1 MKWIVFLFSSVLAVT
16 GIAAQ
21 EDSGLDQLFSS
32 FTSYSELPREVAYV
46 HLNKSIYIK
55 GEAVGFKAYV
65 MDKDTKKRSLET
77 RNLYC
82 TITDSTNRT
91 LKSKM
96 LLIEEGV
103 GHGSFR
109 LDSLF
114 TTGTYIFRA
123 YTNWMQNFSE
133 PNYYEQTLEVIDP
146 ETDEYLPI
154 NNSDK
159 NLDAQFLPEGGRA
172 VAGLEV
178 VYGVIVKDPS
188 GQGVPNLEG
197 SITDEAGQEIT
208 RFKVNPFGIGRVGLL
223 LGKARTYYAL
233 FSYNGK
239 EYRIPIPPAYPEG
252 IVLKLTD
259 LKNDIGLSL
268 EMVPGPGTQQ
278 DQPYQLSIH
287 NGDEIKAFPISFTG
301 GLKQLKVIPKTD
313 LYKGMNVITLMD
325 ENARPLLERLYFNDR
340 GFEFFE
346 IYKAGAVVD
355 SGQVKVT
362 LEIPGLEAGAFSSLS
377 LSVLPDHTS
386 SYGHHHN
393 LPSYTL
399 LQPYVKGPIQNA
411 GYYFQDIDARKRYD
425 LDNLL
430 ITQGWSSYSW
440 NTVLNHPP
448 LYRFDF
454 EKGISYT
461 VRFNKRDSED
471 FYIYPTANNPSQ
483 LLKLKD
489 GEVDFTVEEFYP
501 REGEK
506 LAISE
511 ISKKGGTT
519 PPGAAVHFKPAGIP
533 KYTPPFNISIP
544 GPPQE
549 RISEIEFPPISFENL
564 EELQLLD
571 EVVVTKKRDATRMEK
586 LRDRSNGR
594 LDFFEIDDPRR
605 NLTLASYLSGRG
617 FIVNENLGSVSIIS
631 RTPNSPNNARPIVFL
646 DGILLQDFTLLYNFL
661 LIDVD
666 YIEINR
672 SGIGSGI
679 MGGGGVIKIVTDPS
693 LRYARRDGT
702 LSFNEYEVPLA
713 YGVQKRF
720 YTPVYPSYTSPFFRK
735 FGTVDWHPDVRSD
748 ENGKFHF
755 QFKDYGLERV
765 RVFVSGIVN
774 GESYALG
781 SFSVMPGIDPAN
793 SQ

>member
-1 MKWIVFLFSSVLAVT
+1 MKWRVFLFSSVLAVT
-16 GIAAQ
+16 GLVAQ
-21 EDSGLDQLFSS
+21 EDPGLDQLFSA
-32 FTSYSELPREVAYV
+32 FTSYRELPREVAYV
-46 HLNKSIYIK
+46 HLNKSVFIK
-55 GEAVGFKAYV
+55 GEELGFKAYV
-65 MDKDTKKRSLET
+65 MDKATKLRSLET

-82 TITDSTNRT
+82 VLTDSANRT
-91 LKSKM
+91 ISSKM

-103 GHGSFR
+103 GHGSFK

-114 TTGTYIFRA
+114 TTGTYVFRA

-146 ETDEYLPI
+146 ETDEYRPDTI
-154 NNSDK
+154 AEEK
-159 NLDAQFLPEGGRA
+159 LDAQFLPEGGRA
-172 VAGLEV
+172 VAGLEA
-178 VYGVIVKDPS
+178 VYGVIIKDAS

-197 SITDEAGQEIT
+197 SITDGAGQEIT
-208 RFKVNPFGIGRVGLL
+208 RFKVNPLGIGRVGLL
-223 LGKARTYYAL
+223 LGKSQVYYAQ
-233 FSYNGK
+233 FKVDEK
-239 EYRIPIPPAYPEG
+239 EYRIPLPPAYPEG
-252 IVLKLTD
+252 IVLKLAE

-268 EMVPGPGTQQ
+268 EMVPGPGTPS
-278 DQPYQLSIH
+278 DQSYQLSIH

-301 GLKQLKVIPKTD
+301 NLKQLKVIPKAD

-325 ENARPLLERLYFNDR
+325 QNSRPLLERLYFNDR
-340 GFEFFE
+340 GLEFFE
-346 IYKAGAVVD
+346 TYQTRSAID
-355 SGQVKVT
+355 SGKVKVT
-362 LEIPGLEAGAFSSLS
+362 LEIPGLNAAKFSSLS
-377 LSVLPDHTS
+377 LSVLPDNTS
-386 SYGHHHN
+386 SYTHHHN

-411 GYYFQDIDARKRYD
+411 GYYFEDIDARKRYD

-440 NTVLNHPP
+440 NTIMNHPP

-461 VRFNKRDSED
+461 VRFNKRDSDD

-511 ISKKGGTT
+511 ISKQGGTT

-533 KYTPPFNISIP
+533 KYTPRFNISIP
-544 GPPQE
+544 SPPRE

-564 EELQLLD
+564 EKLQVLD

-586 LRDRSNGR
+586 LRDRSSGS
-594 LDFFEIDDPRR
+594 LDFFELDDPRR
-605 NLTLASYLSGRG
+605 NQTLASYLTGRG
-617 FIVNENLGSVSIIS
+617 FIVNEALGSVSIIS
-631 RTPNSPNNARPIVFL
+631 RNPNSPNNATPIVYL

-661 LIDVD
+661 LVDVD

-679 MGGGGVIKIVTDPS
+679 MGGGGVIRIVTDPR
-693 LRYARRDGT
+693 LRFARRDGA

-720 YTPVYPSYTSPFFRK
+720 YTPVYPSYNSPFFRK
-735 FGTVDWHPDVRSD
+735 FGTVDWHPDVRPD
-748 ENGKFHF
+748 EKGQLHF

-774 GESYALG
+774 GEAYALG

>member
-16 GIAAQ
+16 GLVAQ
-21 EDSGLDQLFSS
+21 EDSGLDQLFSA
-32 FTSYSELPREVAYV
+32 FTSYSDLPREVAYV
-46 HLNKSIYIK
+46 HLNKSVFIK
-55 GEAVGFKAYV
+55 GEELGFKAYV
-65 MDKDTKKRSLET
+65 MDKETKTRSLES

-82 TITDSTNRT
+82 VLTDSTNRT
-91 LKSKM
+91 IKSKM

-103 GHGSFR
+103 GHGSFS

-114 TTGTYIFRA
+114 TTGTYVFRA

-146 ETDEYLPI
+146 ETDEYRPGKILE
-154 NNSDK
+154 K
-159 NLDAQFLPEGGRA
+159 TLDAQFLPEGGRA
-172 VAGLEV
+172 VAGLEA
-178 VYGVIVKDPS
+178 VYGVIIKDAS

-197 SITDEAGQEIT
+197 SITDGAGQEIT

-223 LGKARTYYAL
+223 LGKSQTYYAR
-233 FSYNGK
+233 FKDNEK
-239 EYRIPIPPAYPEG
+239 EYRIPLPPAYPEG
-252 IVLKLTD
+252 IVLKLTE

-268 EMVPGPGTQQ
+268 EMVPGPGTSQEQ
-278 DQPYQLSIH
+278 SYQLSIH
-287 NGDEIKAFPISFTG
+287 NGDEIKALPISFTEN
-301 GLKQLKVIPKTD
+301 LKQLKVIPKTD

-325 ENARPLLERLYFNDR
+325 QNSRPLLERLYFNDR
-340 GFEFFE
+340 GLEFFE
-346 IYKAGAVVD
+346 TYQTRSVID
-355 SGQVKVT
+355 SGNVKVT
-362 LEIPGLEAGAFSSLS
+362 LEVPGLDAGAFSSLS
-377 LSVLPDHTS
+377 LSVLPDNTS
-386 SYGHHHN
+386 SYTHHHN

-411 GYYFQDIDARKRYD
+411 GYYFEDINARKRYD

-501 REGEK
+501 LEGEK

-511 ISKKGGTT
+511 ISKQGGTK
-519 PPGAAVHFKPAGIP
+519 PPGAAVNFKPAGVP
-533 KYTPPFNISIP
+533 KYAPRFNISIP
-544 GPPQE
+544 GPSQD

-564 EELQLLD
+564 EKLQVLD

-586 LRDRSNGR
+586 LKDRSNGS
-594 LDFFEIDDPRR
+594 LDFFELDDPRR
-605 NLTLASYLSGRG
+605 NQFLANYLSGRG
-617 FIVNENLGSVSIIS
+617 FIVSEAMGQVSITA
-631 RTPNSPNNARPIVFL
+631 RNPNTPNNPIPIVYL
-646 DGILLQDFTLLYNFL
+646 DGILLTDFTLLYRFSLNA
-661 LIDVD
+661 VD
-666 YIEINR
+666 YIEIIK
-672 SGIGSGI
+672 SGIGSGL
-679 MGGGGVIKIVTDPS
+679 MGGGGVIKIFTDTR
-693 LRYARRDGT
+693 LMFAQGNGA

-713 YGVQKRF
+713 YGIQKRF

-735 FGTVDWHPDVRSD
+735 FGTVDWHPDVRPD
-748 ENGKFHF
+748 ENGKLHF
-755 QFKDYGLERV
+755 QFKDYGLERL

-774 GESYALG
+774 GEAYAVG

>member
-1 MKWIVFLFSSVLAVT
+1 MKWILFLFSSVLAVT
-16 GIAAQ
+16 GVVAQ
-21 EDSGLDQLFSS
+21 EGSGLDNLFSA

-46 HLNKSIYIK
+46 HLNKSVFIK
-55 GEAVGFKAYV
+55 GEELGFKAHV

-82 TITDSTNRT
+82 ILTDSANRT
-91 LKSKM
+91 IKSQM

-103 GHGSFR
+103 GHGSFK

-114 TTGTYIFRA
+114 TTGTYVFRA
-123 YTNWMQNFSE
+123 YTNWMQNFTE

-146 ETDEYLPI
+146 ETDEYQPHTILG
-154 NNSDK
+154 K

-172 VAGLEV
+172 VGGLEA
-178 VYGVIVKDPS
+178 VYGVIIKDAS

-197 SITDEAGQEIT
+197 SITDGAGQEIT

-223 LGKARTYYAL
+223 LGKSQAYYAQ
-233 FSYNGK
+233 FKVDEK
-239 EYRIPIPPAYPEG
+239 EYRIPLPPAYPEG
-252 IVLKLTD
+252 IVLKLTE

-268 EMVPGPGTQQ
+268 EMVPGPGTPP
-278 DQPYQLSIH
+278 DQSYQLSIH
-287 NGDEIKAFPISFTG
+287 NGDDIKAFPISFNG
-301 GLKQLKVIPKTD
+301 NLKQLKVIPKAD

-325 ENARPLLERLYFNDR
+325 QNSRPLLERLYFNDR
-340 GFEFFE
+340 GLEFFE
-346 IYKAGAVVD
+346 TYRTRSAID

-362 LEIPGLEAGAFSSLS
+362 LEIPGLDAGAFSSVS
-377 LSVLPDHTS
+377 LSVLPDNTS
-386 SYGHHHN
+386 SYTHHHN

-411 GYYFQDIDARKRYD
+411 GYYFEDIDARKRHD

-461 VRFNKRDSED
+461 VRFNKRNSED

-511 ISKKGGTT
+511 ISKQGGTA

-533 KYTPPFNISIP
+533 KYTPRFNISIP
-544 GPPQE
+544 GPPKD
-549 RISEIEFPPISFENL
+549 RISEVEFPPISFENL
-564 EELQLLD
+564 EKLQVLD
-571 EVVVTKKRDATRMEK
+571 EVVVTKKRDAMRMEK
-586 LRDRSNGR
+586 LKDRSNGS
-594 LDFFEIDDPRR
+594 LDFFELDDPRR
-605 NLTLASYLSGRG
+605 NQFLANYLSGRG
-617 FIVNENLGSVSIIS
+617 FIVSEAMGQVSITA
-631 RTPNSPNNARPIVFL
+631 RNPNTPNNPIPIVYL
-646 DGILLQDFTLLYNFL
+646 DGVLLTDFTLLYRFSLNA
-661 LIDVD
+661 VD
-666 YIEINR
+666 YIEINK
-672 SGIGSGI
+672 SGIGSGL
-679 MGGGGVIKIVTDPS
+679 MGGGGVIKIFTDTS
-693 LRYARRDGT
+693 LMFANRDGA

-720 YTPVYPSYTSPFFRK
+720 YTPVYPSYSSPFFKK
-735 FGTVDWHPDVRSD
+735 FGTVDWHPDVRPD
-748 ENGKFHF
+748 ENGKLYF
-755 QFKDYGLERV
+755 QFKDYGLERL

-774 GESYALG
+774 GEAYALG
-781 SFSVMPGIDPAN
+781 SFSVMPGIDPTN

>member
-1 MKWIVFLFSSVLAVT
+1 MKWIVFLFSSVFAVT

-21 EDSGLDQLFSS
+21 ENSKLDQLFSS
-32 FTSYSELPREVAYV
+32 FTTYSELPREVAYV
-46 HLNKSIYIK
+46 HLNKSVYIK
-55 GEAVGFKAYV
+55 GEELGFKAYV
-65 MDKDTKKRSLET
+65 MDKDTKMRSLET

-82 TITDSTNRT
+82 ILTDSANRT
-91 LKSKM
+91 VKSKM

-103 GHGSFR
+103 GHGSFS

-114 TTGTYIFRA
+114 TTGTYVFRA

-133 PNYYEQTLEVIDP
+133 PNHYEQTLEVIDP
-146 ETDEYLPI
+146 DTDDYRPI
-154 NNSDK
+154 AEFGQSI
-159 NLDAQFLPEGGRA
+159 DAQFLPEGGRA
-172 VAGLEV
+172 VAGLET

-188 GQGVPNLEG
+188 GRGVPNLEG
-197 SITDEAGQEIT
+197 SITDKGGQEIT

-223 LGKARTYYAL
+223 LGKSSTYYAR
-233 FSYNGK
+233 FKYGEK
-239 EYRIPIPPAYPEG
+239 EFRIPLPPAHPEG

-268 EMVPGPGTQQ
+268 EMVPGPGTPQ
-278 DQPYQLSIH
+278 DQSYQLSIH

-301 GLKQLKVIPKTD
+301 GLKQLKVIPKAD
-313 LYKGMNVITLMD
+313 LYKGINIITLMD
-325 ENARPLLERLYFNDR
+325 QNARPLLERLYFNDR

-346 IYKAGAVVD
+346 TFQTRSVID
-355 SGQVKVT
+355 SGQVQVT
-362 LEIPGLEAGAFSSLS
+362 LDIPGLTKGAFSSLS
-377 LSVLPDHTS
+377 LSVLPDNTS

-399 LQPYVKGPIQNA
+399 LQPYIKGPIQSA
-411 GYYFQDIDARKRYD
+411 GYYFEDIDARKRYD

-440 NTVLNHPP
+440 NTVMNYPP
-448 LYRFDF
+448 RYRFDF

-461 VRFNKRDSED
+461 VQFNKRDSD
-471 FYIYPTANNPSQ
+471 SFYIYPTANNPSQ
-483 LLKLKD
+483 LLKLKK

-519 PPGAAVHFKPAGIP
+519 PPGAAVYFKPAGVP
-533 KYTPPFNISIP
+533 KYTPDFKISLP
-544 GPPQE
+544 NPPQE
-549 RISEIEFPPISFENL
+549 SLTQIEFPPISFKNL
-564 EELQLLD
+564 EKLQVLD

-586 LRDRSNGR
+586 LKDRSNGS
-594 LDFFEIDDPRR
+594 LDFFELDDPRR
-605 NLTLASYLSGRG
+605 NQFLSNYLSGRG
-617 FIVNENLGSVSIIS
+617 FIVSEAMGQVSITA
-631 RTPNSPNNARPIVFL
+631 RNPNTPNNPIPIVYL
-646 DGILLQDFTLLYNFL
+646 DGVLLTDFTLLYRFSLNA
-661 LIDVD
+661 VD
-666 YIEINR
+666 YIEINK

-679 MGGGGVIKIVTDPS
+679 MGGGGVIKIVTDTR
-693 LRYARRDGT
+693 LMFAQRDGA

-713 YGVQKRF
+713 YGIQKRF
-720 YTPVYPSYTSPFFRK
+720 YTPVYPSYSSPFFRK
-735 FGTVDWHPDVRSD
+735 FGTLDWHPDVRPD
-748 ENGKFHF
+748 ENGKFQF
-755 QFKDYGLERV
+755 QFKDYGLERL

-774 GESYALG
+774 GEAYALG
-781 SFSVMPGIDPAN
+781 SFSVMPGNDPTN